1 MINAAYAK
9 DCIRKAQHLQSAF
22 GHIQCHCPALQRPRI
37 AVHHGIWRELDK
49 AISRWS
55 TEKNKKDDNLKWFFP
70 SAVSD
75 SDHDEWTFWRT
86 VVYLQGLA

>member
-1 MINAAYAK
+1 M
-9 DCIRKAQHLQSAF
+9 
-22 GHIQCHCPALQRPRI
+22 
-37 AVHHGIWRELDK
+37 

-75 SDHDEWTFWRT
+75 SDHDEWTFRRT
-86 VVYLQGLA
+86 VVCLGPVDWSNPDARKDFRQDVAEYHLGRGLWERNKGDN